1 MTAQQRRRYAY
12 LGPAA
17 TFTEAALIDL
27 LTERRELLTAQ
38 RVPMRS
44 AETMLEAV
52 RAGEVDAAVVPI
64 ENSVEGGVPATLD
77 ALTRYGRLQIVAE
90 AVVPVRFVLAALPGT
105 VTLETLRTY
114 GTHPHA
120 EAQTRL
126 WMQRHAPRAEY
137 RPTSSTAAAAQEL
150 AASATGAQS
159 EGVADGARTALP
171 TGASDPV
178 GASADA
184 GAPSVPY
191 QAVIGPML
199 AAQAYGLEV
208 LADDIGENTL
218 AETRFICVER
228 PGAIPEPTGWD
239 RTTIVVGLAS
249 DRAGALLEMLE
260 QLSARGVNMSRIESR
275 PTGDG
280 LGLYQFS
287 IDALGHVAEAR
298 VAEAL
303 RGIHRVAATVKF
315 LGSYP
320 MASAARTE
328 LNGTKKAVD
337 PRVAD
342 EAFERA
348 QAWFDEVTG
357 G

>member
-1 MTAQQRRRYAY
+1 MTLSDAKRCAY

-27 LTERRELLTAQ
+27 LTEHDLLDTVE

-44 AETMLEAV
+44 QNEMFDAV
-52 RAGEVDAAVVPI
+52 RSGEVDAAVVPI

-77 ALTRYGRLQIVAE
+77 ALTRSGNLQIVAE
-90 AVVPVRFVLAALPGT
+90 AVVPVRFVLAAPPGT
-105 VTLETLRTY
+105 VTLETLQTF

-126 WMQRHAPRAEY
+126 WMQEHAPQAVY
-137 RPTSSTAAAAQEL
+137 HPTGSTAEAARVLGAATAGVSYQAAIGPRL
-150 AASATGAQS
+150 AAET
-159 EGVADGARTALP
+159 
-171 TGASDPV
+171 
-178 GASADA
+178 
-184 GAPSVPY
+184 
-191 QAVIGPML
+191 
-199 AAQAYGLEV
+199 YGLEV
-208 LADDIGENTL
+208 LADDIGENSG
-218 AETRFICVER
+218 AQTRFVCVQR
-228 PGAIPEPTGWD
+228 PGLLPEPTGWD
-239 RTTIVVGLAS
+239 RTTFVVGLAS
-249 DRAGALLEMLE
+249 DRSGALLEMLE
-260 QLSARGVNMSRIESR
+260 QLAARGVNMSRIESR

-287 IDALGHVAEAR
+287 IDALGHVREAR
-298 VAEAL
+298 MAEAL
-303 RGIHRVAATVKF
+303 RGIHRVAGRVQF

-320 MASAARTE
+320 MAAAERTE

-342 EAFERA
+342 EAFDAA
-348 QAWFDEVTG
+348 QAWLDEVTG

>member
-1 MTAQQRRRYAY
+1 MTEQHRQHPRTYAY

-27 LTERRELLTAQ
+27 LTEHGELETAE

-44 AETMLEAV
+44 ADAMLEAV
-52 RAGEVDAAVVPI
+52 RAGDVDAAVVPI
-64 ENSVEGGVPATLD
+64 ENSVEGGVSATLD

-90 AVVPVRFVLAALPGT
+90 AVVPIRLVLAAPPGT
-105 VTLETLRTY
+105 VTLETLESY

-126 WMQRHAPRAEY
+126 WMQRNAPRAVHQS
-137 RPTSSTAAAAQEL
+137 TASTAAAAQDL
-150 AASATGAQS
+150 AASAQAGAGAQ
-159 EGVADGARTALP
+159 
-171 TGASDPV
+171 
-178 GASADA
+178 ASAGEL
-184 GAPSVPY
+184 GAETSVSY
-191 QAVIGPML
+191 QAAIGPML
-199 AAQAYGLEV
+199 AAQTYGLEV
-208 LADDIGENTL
+208 LADDIGEHTL
-218 AETRFICVER
+218 AETRFICVQR
-228 PGAIPEPTGWD
+228 PGPIPEPTGWD
-239 RTTIVVGLAS
+239 RSTIVVGLAS
-249 DRAGALLEMLE
+249 DRAGALLEMLD

-287 IDALGHVAEAR
+287 IDVLGHVGEAR

-303 RGIHRVAATVKF
+303 RGIHRVAGSVKF

-320 MASAARTE
+320 MASATRTE

-342 EAFERA
+342 DAFDRA
-348 QAWFDEVTG
+348 QAWLDEVTG

>member
-1 MTAQQRRRYAY
+1 MTLSDAKRCAY

-27 LTERRELLTAQ
+27 LTEHDLLDTVE

-44 AETMLEAV
+44 QNEMFDAV
-52 RAGEVDAAVVPI
+52 RSGEVDAAVVPI

-77 ALTRYGRLQIVAE
+77 ALTRSGNLQIVAE
-90 AVVPVRFVLAALPGT
+90 AVVPVRFVLAAPPGT
-105 VTLETLRTY
+105 VTLETLQTF

-126 WMQRHAPRAEY
+126 WMQEHAPQAVY
-137 RPTSSTAAAAQEL
+137 HPTGSTAEAARVLGAATAGVSYQAAIGPRL
-150 AASATGAQS
+150 AAET
-159 EGVADGARTALP
+159 
-171 TGASDPV
+171 
-178 GASADA
+178 
-184 GAPSVPY
+184 
-191 QAVIGPML
+191 
-199 AAQAYGLEV
+199 YGLEV
-208 LADDIGENTL
+208 LADDIGENSG
-218 AETRFICVER
+218 AQTRFVCVQR
-228 PGAIPEPTGWD
+228 PGLLPEATGWD
-239 RTTIVVGLAS
+239 RTTFVVGLAS
-249 DRAGALLEMLE
+249 DRSGALLEMLE
-260 QLSARGVNMSRIESR
+260 QLAARGVNMSRIESR

-287 IDALGHVAEAR
+287 IDALGHVREAR
-298 VAEAL
+298 MAEAL
-303 RGIHRVAATVKF
+303 RGIHRVAGRVQF

-320 MASAARTE
+320 MAAVERTE

-342 EAFERA
+342 EAFDAA
-348 QAWFDEVTG
+348 QAWLDEVTG

>member
-1 MTAQQRRRYAY
+1 MTLAGAQRCAY

-17 TFTEAALIDL
+17 TFTEAALIDI
-27 LTERRELLTAQ
+27 LTEHGVLDTVE

-44 AETMLEAV
+44 ANQMFDAV
-52 RAGEVDAAVVPI
+52 RSGEVDAAVVPI

-77 ALTRYGRLQIVAE
+77 ALTRAGNLQIVAE
-90 AVVPVRFVLAALPGT
+90 AVVPVRFVLAARPGT
-105 VTLETLRTY
+105 VTLETLTAF
-114 GTHPHA
+114 GTHPHG

-126 WMQRHAPRAEY
+126 WMQEHVPHATY
-137 RPTSSTAAAAQEL
+137 HPTGSTAEAAREL
-150 AASATGAQS
+150 GTTSA
-159 EGVADGARTALP
+159 GV
-171 TGASDPV
+171 
-178 GASADA
+178 
-184 GAPSVPY
+184 VPY
-191 QAVIGPML
+191 QAAIGPLL
-199 AAQAYGLEV
+199 AAQTYGLEV
-208 LADDIGENTL
+208 LADDIGENTG
-218 AETRFICVER
+218 AQTRFVCVQR
-228 PGAIPEPTGWD
+228 PGLLPQPTGWD
-239 RTTIVVGLAS
+239 RTTFVVGLAS

-287 IDALGHVAEAR
+287 IDALGHVHEAR

-303 RGIHRVAATVKF
+303 RGIHRVAARLQF

-320 MASAARTE
+320 MAAAARTE

-342 EAFERA
+342 EAFAAA
-348 QAWFDEVTG
+348 QAWLDEVTG
-357 G
+357 R

>member
-1 MTAQQRRRYAY
+1 MTLAGAQRCAY

-27 LTERRELLTAQ
+27 LTEHDLLDTVE

-44 AETMLEAV
+44 QNEMFDAV
-52 RAGEVDAAVVPI
+52 RSGEVDAAVVPI

-77 ALTRYGRLQIVAE
+77 ALTRSGNLQIVAE
-90 AVVPVRFVLAALPGT
+90 AVVPVRFVLAAPPGT
-105 VTLETLRTY
+105 VTLETLQTF

-126 WMQRHAPRAEY
+126 WMQEHAPQAVY
-137 RPTSSTAAAAQEL
+137 HPTGSTAEAARVLGAATAGVSYQAAIGPRL
-150 AASATGAQS
+150 AAET
-159 EGVADGARTALP
+159 
-171 TGASDPV
+171 
-178 GASADA
+178 
-184 GAPSVPY
+184 
-191 QAVIGPML
+191 
-199 AAQAYGLEV
+199 YGLEV
-208 LADDIGENTL
+208 LADDIGENSG
-218 AETRFICVER
+218 AQTRFVCVQR
-228 PGAIPEPTGWD
+228 PGLLPEATGWD
-239 RTTIVVGLAS
+239 RTTFVVGLAS
-249 DRAGALLEMLE
+249 DRSGALLEMLE
-260 QLSARGVNMSRIESR
+260 QLAARGVNMSRIESR

-287 IDALGHVAEAR
+287 IDALGHVREAR
-298 VAEAL
+298 MAEAL
-303 RGIHRVAATVKF
+303 RGIHRVAGRVQF

-320 MASAARTE
+320 MAAAERTE

-342 EAFERA
+342 EAFDAA
-348 QAWFDEVTG
+348 QAWLDEVTG

>member
-1 MTAQQRRRYAY
+1 MTLSDAKRCAY

-27 LTERRELLTAQ
+27 LTEHDLLDTVE

-44 AETMLEAV
+44 QNEMFDAV
-52 RAGEVDAAVVPI
+52 RSGEVDAAVVPI

-77 ALTRYGRLQIVAE
+77 ALARAGHLQIVAE
-90 AVVPVRFVLAALPGT
+90 AVVPVRFVLAAPPGT
-105 VTLETLRTY
+105 VTLETLQTF

-126 WMQRHAPRAEY
+126 WMQAHAPQAVY
-137 RPTSSTAAAAQEL
+137 HPTGSTAEAARVLGDAVRTGGGEPTTSGT
-150 AASATGAQS
+150 AASAEVS
-159 EGVADGARTALP
+159 
-171 TGASDPV
+171 
-178 GASADA
+178 
-184 GAPSVPY
+184 Y
-191 QAVIGPML
+191 QAAIGPRL
-199 AAQAYGLEV
+199 AAETYGLEV
-208 LADDIGENTL
+208 LADDIGENSG
-218 AETRFICVER
+218 AQTRFVCVQR
-228 PGAIPEPTGWD
+228 PGLLPEATGWD
-239 RTTIVVGLAS
+239 RTTFVVGLAS
-249 DRAGALLEMLE
+249 DRSGALLEMLE
-260 QLSARGVNMSRIESR
+260 QLAARGVNMSRIESR

-287 IDALGHVAEAR
+287 IDALGHVREAR
-298 VAEAL
+298 MAEAL
-303 RGIHRVAATVKF
+303 RGIHRVAGRVQF

-320 MASAARTE
+320 MAAAERTE

-342 EAFERA
+342 EAFEAA
-348 QAWFDEVTG
+348 QTWLNEVTG

>member
-1 MTAQQRRRYAY
+1 MTQSAARRYAY

-27 LTERRELLTAQ
+27 LTERGQLDTAE
-38 RVPMRS
+38 RIPMRS
-44 AETMLEAV
+44 ADAMLQAV
-52 RAGEVDAAVVPI
+52 RSGEVDAAVVPI

-90 AVVPVRFVLAALPGT
+90 AVVPVRFVLAARPGT
-105 VTLETLRTY
+105 VTLETLRSY

-120 EAQTRL
+120 EAQARL
-126 WMQRHAPRAEY
+126 WMQEHAPLAEY
-137 RPTSSTAAAAQEL
+137 QPTSSTAAAARDL
-150 AASATGAQS
+150 AASA
-159 EGVADGARTALP
+159 D
-171 TGASDPV
+171 
-178 GASADA
+178 
-184 GAPSVPY
+184 VPY
-191 QAVIGPML
+191 QAAIGPML
-199 AAQAYGLEV
+199 AAQTYGLEV
-208 LADDIGENTL
+208 LADDIGENTE
-218 AETRFICVER
+218 AQTRFICVQR
-228 PGAIPEPTGWD
+228 PGSIPEPTGWD
-239 RTTIVVGLAS
+239 RSTFVVGLAS

-275 PTGDG
+275 PTGGG

-287 IDALGHVAEAR
+287 IDALGHVREAR

-303 RGIHRVAATVKF
+303 RGIHRVAAHIQF

-320 MASAARTE
+320 MASATRTE

-342 EAFERA
+342 DAFDRA
-348 QAWFDEVTG
+348 KSWLDEVTG
-357 G
+357 WS

>member
-1 MTAQQRRRYAY
+1 MTLSDAKRCAY

-27 LTERRELLTAQ
+27 LTEHDLLDTVE

-44 AETMLEAV
+44 QNEMFDAV
-52 RAGEVDAAVVPI
+52 RSGDVDAAVVPI

-77 ALTRYGRLQIVAE
+77 ALTRSGNLQIVAE
-90 AVVPVRFVLAALPGT
+90 AVVPVRFVLAAPPGT
-105 VTLETLRTY
+105 VTLETLQTF

-126 WMQRHAPRAEY
+126 WMQEHAPQAVY
-137 RPTSSTAAAAQEL
+137 HPTGSTAEAARVLGAATAGVSYQAAIGPRL
-150 AASATGAQS
+150 AAET
-159 EGVADGARTALP
+159 
-171 TGASDPV
+171 
-178 GASADA
+178 
-184 GAPSVPY
+184 
-191 QAVIGPML
+191 
-199 AAQAYGLEV
+199 YGLEV
-208 LADDIGENTL
+208 LADDIGENSG
-218 AETRFICVER
+218 AQTRFVCVQR
-228 PGAIPEPTGWD
+228 PGLLPEATGWD
-239 RTTIVVGLAS
+239 RTTFVVGLAS
-249 DRAGALLEMLE
+249 DRSGALLEMLE
-260 QLSARGVNMSRIESR
+260 QLAARGVNMSRIESR

-287 IDALGHVAEAR
+287 IDALGHVREAR
-298 VAEAL
+298 MAEAL
-303 RGIHRVAATVKF
+303 RGIHRVAGRVQF

-320 MASAARTE
+320 MAAAERTE

-342 EAFERA
+342 EAFDAA
-348 QAWFDEVTG
+348 QAWLDEVTG

>member
-1 MTAQQRRRYAY
+1 MTLSDAKRCAY

-27 LTERRELLTAQ
+27 LTEHDLLDTVE

-44 AETMLEAV
+44 QNEMFDAV
-52 RAGEVDAAVVPI
+52 RSGEVDAAVVPI

-77 ALTRYGRLQIVAE
+77 ALTRSGNLQIVAE
-90 AVVPVRFVLAALPGT
+90 AVVPVRFVLAAPPGT
-105 VTLETLRTY
+105 VTLETLQTF

-126 WMQRHAPRAEY
+126 WMQEHAPQAVY
-137 RPTSSTAAAAQEL
+137 HPTGSTAEAARVLGAATAGVSYQAAIGPRL
-150 AASATGAQS
+150 AAET
-159 EGVADGARTALP
+159 
-171 TGASDPV
+171 
-178 GASADA
+178 
-184 GAPSVPY
+184 
-191 QAVIGPML
+191 
-199 AAQAYGLEV
+199 YGLEV
-208 LADDIGENTL
+208 LADDIGENSG
-218 AETRFICVER
+218 AQTRFVCVQR
-228 PGAIPEPTGWD
+228 PGLLPEATGWD
-239 RTTIVVGLAS
+239 RTTFVVGLAS
-249 DRAGALLEMLE
+249 DRSGALLEMLE
-260 QLSARGVNMSRIESR
+260 QLAARGVNMSRIESR

-287 IDALGHVAEAR
+287 IDALGHVREAR
-298 VAEAL
+298 MAEAL
-303 RGIHRVAATVKF
+303 RGIHRVAGRVRF

-320 MASAARTE
+320 MAAAERTE

-342 EAFERA
+342 EAFDAA
-348 QAWFDEVTG
+348 QAWLDEVTG